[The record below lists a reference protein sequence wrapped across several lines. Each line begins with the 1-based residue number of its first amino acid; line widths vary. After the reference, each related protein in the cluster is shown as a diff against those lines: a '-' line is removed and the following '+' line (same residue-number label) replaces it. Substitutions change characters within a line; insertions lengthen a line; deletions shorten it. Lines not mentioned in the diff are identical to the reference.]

1 MYPTLRDG
9 ERVVVDSTACRK
21 APPAVGDVVLA
32 RHPFMRD
39 TWMIKRIVGVADDGL
54 YVLQGDNPVE
64 SSDSRSFGP
73 VPLRNILGRAV
84 HKVDGWPLSPAP
96 AGRE

>member
-1 MYPTLRDG
+1 MYPALGDG
-9 ERVVVDSTACRK
+9 ERVVVDTTAYRE
-21 APPAVGDVVLA
+21 ALPAVGDVVLA

-39 TWMIKRIVGVADDGL
+39 TWMIKRVAGVADDGR
-54 YVLQGDNPVE
+54 YVLRGDNALE

-73 VPLRNILGRAV
+73 VALRSILGRAV
-84 HKVDGWPLSPAP
+84 HKADGSPLPPAP

>member
-1 MYPTLRDG
+1 MYPTLGEG
-9 ERVVVDSTACRK
+9 ERVVVDMAPCGEE
-21 APPAVGDVVLA
+21 PPAVGDVVLA

-39 TWMIKRIVGVADDGL
+39 TLMIKRVVGVADDGRYIL
-54 YVLQGDNPVE
+54 RGDNALE

-73 VPLRNILGRAV
+73 VPLRSILGRAAR
-84 HKVDGWPLSPAP
+84 KADGSPLPPAP